1 MPDYEK
7 RGYLESEF
15 RLFHLTDRKEQ
26 DFQFHYHDFDKIII
40 FIDGNVNY
48 IIEGKSY
55 HLKPYDII
63 LVNHNE
69 IHKPDIDH
77 QVPYERIIVYLSPG
91 FIHSYKT
98 DTYDLS
104 ECFCRTKESHSNVLR
119 IHSLERST
127 LFHAIMNLES
137 AFSDNGY
144 ANELYRQVLFLEF
157 MIHLNRA
164 VCEDHLD
171 YLHTNACNEKI
182 IDILNYIN
190 ANLSEDL
197 SIDALASR
205 FYISK
210 YHMMRLFKEHT
221 GYTVGSYINHKRLLS
236 AKEMVALGYP
246 VTQICYDCGFKDYST
261 FSRAFRKLF
270 GSSPSVFKNQDTS
283 NYTPDF
289 I

>member
-1 MPDYEK
+1 MSDYEK
-7 RGYLESEF
+7 RGYLDSEF
-15 RLFHLTDRKEQ
+15 RLFHLTDKKEQ

-40 FIDGNVNY
+40 FINGNVDY

-63 LVNHNE
+63 LVNHSE
-69 IHKPDIDH
+69 IHKPNIDH

-98 DTYDLS
+98 DAYDLS
-104 ECFCRTKESHSNVLR
+104 ECFHRSRKSHSNVLR
-119 IHSLERST
+119 IHSLEKSI
-127 LFHAIMNLES
+127 LFHAIMNLEN
-137 AFSDNGY
+137 AFSDSGY

-164 VCEDHLD
+164 VCENHLD
-171 YLHTNACNEKI
+171 YLITNTCNEKI
-182 IDILNYIN
+182 IDILDYIN
-190 ANLSEDL
+190 AHLSEIL
-197 SIDALASR
+197 SIDALANR

-221 GYTVGSYINHKRLLS
+221 GYSVGSYINHKRLLC
-236 AKEMVALGYP
+236 AKEMLTLGYP

-270 GSSPSVFKNQDTS
+270 GCSPSALKES
-283 NYTPDF
+283 KP
-289 I
+289 